1 MKYSE
6 RKSRHS
12 VFLFLILFTS
22 LLQLSCG
29 SQTATGRGTQ
39 VLEGVAEAMGGL
51 QVLAAIENITRQ
63 GTRQVSSL
71 GHARVTSE
79 RLYVQPA
86 RPYAQII
93 DFTVPR
99 EANGSSPDR
108 ISQMEDSQKGG
119 YLNVA
124 GRALRVLEPTQMEA
138 YRKEWNR
145 DIAKFLVHA
154 LGKESRIEGITES
167 ILEGERH
174 QVVSLR
180 YNDGVLFQVYVDDSS
195 HLISKLGFI
204 EDRNPYGDLAK
215 ERIFSDYRE
224 VGNIRLPFSE
234 ITKEMDLV
242 TQVRE
247 WSEISINDDLQEHLF
262 EIPAQLQEQAQS
274 LAHLDAVPVVAR
286 ELAQGVYFGEGI
298 GMHNM
303 WVEFEDFVLVA
314 EGPNNEGQSL
324 EVIRQI
330 RETSGDKPIRYL
342 VTTHHHQDHTGGIRT
357 YASEGAIVITHAN
370 NEAPIWE
377 QLTLPHTLNPDRLAQ
392 SHTEPQM
399 ELVTD
404 RKTISDGTRTVELLH
419 FPNPHTDGYLT
430 VYLPRERI
438 IFQSDMFTVLNG
450 ETGPPV
456 IRPEAQDFHDAV
468 IQAGWKVDQIVP
480 GHGRLLTWKDLV
492 DALEA
497 SKSNQ

>member
-1 MKYSE
+1 MRYPEWKF
-6 RKSRHS
+6 RHF
-12 VFLFLILFTS
+12 VFLFPILFIS
-22 LLQLSCG
+22 LLQLNCG
-29 SQTATGRGTQ
+29 SQPATGRGPQ
-39 VLEGVAEAMGGL
+39 VLEEAAEAMGGV
-51 QVLAAIENITRQ
+51 QALAAIENITRQ

-71 GHARVTSE
+71 GHGRVTSE

-99 EANGSSPDR
+99 EANGSSPDQ

-124 GRALRVLEPTQMEA
+124 GRALRVLEPKHMEA
-138 YRKEWNR
+138 YRKEWDR

-154 LGKESRIEGITES
+154 LGEESRIEGITDS
-167 ILEGERH
+167 ILEGQLH

-180 YNDGVLFQVYVDDSS
+180 YIDGVLYQVYVDDSS
-195 HLISKLGFI
+195 HLISKLGFV

-224 VGNIRLPFSE
+224 VGKVRLPFSE

-247 WSEISINDDLQEHLF
+247 WSEIRINDELQEDLF

-274 LAHLDAVPVVAR
+274 VAQADAVPVIAR
-286 ELAQGVYFGEGI
+286 KLAEGVYFGEGI

-330 RETSGDKPIRYL
+330 RETCGDKPIRYL
-342 VTTHHHQDHTGGIRT
+342 ITTHHHEDHTGGIRT
-357 YASEGAIVITHAN
+357 YAAEGAIIVTHAN
-370 NEAPIWE
+370 NEILIRE

-392 SHTEPQM
+392 SQREPQI

-404 RKTISDGTRTVELLH
+404 RRTISDGTRTVELLH
-419 FPNPHTDGYLT
+419 FPNPHTNGYLT

-438 IFQSDMFTVLNG
+438 LFESDMFTVLNG

-456 IRPEAQDFHDAV
+456 LRPEARDLRDA
-468 IQAGWKVDQIVP
+468 IIGAGWKVDQIVP
-480 GHGRLLTWKDLV
+480 GHGRLLTWKELV

-497 SKSNQ
+497 SE

>member
-1 MKYSE
+1 MRYSE
-6 RKSRHS
+6 LKFRYF
-12 VFLFLILFTS
+12 VFLFPILFIS
-22 LLQLSCG
+22 LLLLNCG
-29 SQTATGRGTQ
+29 SQPATGRGPQ
-39 VLEGVAEAMGGL
+39 VLEEAAEAMGGL
-51 QVLAAIENITRQ
+51 QALASIGNITRQ

-71 GHARVTSE
+71 GHGRVTSE

-86 RPYAQII
+86 RPYTQII

-99 EANGSSPDR
+99 EANGSSPDQ
-108 ISQMEDSQKGG
+108 ISQMENSQMGG
-119 YLNVA
+119 YLNVS
-124 GRALRVLEPTQMEA
+124 GRALRVLEPKHMEA
-138 YRKEWNR
+138 YRKEWGR
-145 DIAKFLVHA
+145 DIAKLLVHA
-154 LGKESRIEGITES
+154 LGEKSRIEGITES
-167 ILEGERH
+167 ILEGQRH

-180 YNDGVLFQVYVDDSS
+180 YIDGVLYQVYVDDSS
-195 HLISKLGFI
+195 HLISKLDFV

-224 VGNIRLPFSE
+224 VEKVKLPFSE

-247 WSEISINDDLQEHLF
+247 WSEIRINDELQEDLF
-262 EIPAQLQEQAQS
+262 EIPAQLQAQAQS
-274 LAHLDAVPVVAR
+274 LAQADAVPIVAR
-286 ELAQGVYFGEGI
+286 ELAEGVYFGEGI

-330 RETSGDKPIRYL
+330 RETCGDKPIRYL
-342 VTTHHHQDHTGGIRT
+342 VTTHHHEDHTGGIRT
-357 YASEGAIVITHAN
+357 YASEGAIIVTHAN
-370 NEAPIWE
+370 NEALIRE

-392 SHTEPQM
+392 SQREPQM

-419 FPNPHTDGYLT
+419 FPNPHTNGYLT

-438 IFQSDMFTVLNG
+438 IFQSDMFTVLHG

-456 IRPEAQDFHDAV
+456 VRPEAQDFHDA
-468 IQAGWKVDQIVP
+468 IIRAEWKVDQIVP
-480 GHGRLLTWKDLV
+480 GHGRLLTWEELV
-492 DALEA
+492 DALET
-497 SKSNQ
+497 SK